1 MRWPSSWTALLCCL
15 MIWHSPLY
23 AIDSIRL
30 QAGQWTLDDTTAQKF
45 DLSVELSAQGLRLKA
60 AADKLDLPE
69 PYGSLHALQLTCDA
83 FTLKAQQ
90 WQCESGTASFSHQ
103 QLGEQRFRFSIQ
115 AQSEQRHYK
124 LSINGLKLAESR
136 IKLDVDVADSDWHV
150 WVSADNVALSALA
163 EWLPVFLNDAQ
174 LALVANWDYQGRI
187 NLDGHIEGEA
197 GQLQAFSLDWQAKEL
212 SFSNAAGTQV
222 AEEASLDGQSSAQLE
237 QGQWHWQFKLDSDYG
252 QAYSEPIFLD
262 LKRYPLSLSASGLM
276 ASDFKSLEIEQAT
289 LEQGQV
295 LTADARLNWQN
306 EQLETL
312 HITTG
317 PADLA
322 KLYPIWLQ
330 PFVAASPAAK
340 LETTGRLS
348 MTFDWQQSDYHLLLN
363 FNDARLSDKQG
374 RYELNKLNGQLG
386 WSQTDQQVNTSLSW
400 QAAKLFEIELGAA
413 DIQAHSVNSRL
424 MLDESL
430 WLPVLDGALEISGFS
445 LDNQAEQLHWQ
456 FEGLLT
462 PISMQR
468 LTSALGW
475 PPLEGKLS
483 GVIPTVTY
491 QGEELKIDGALQVK
505 IFDGT
510 TVIRDLRMT
519 TPFGRLPQLY
529 ANVDIRNLDLA
540 LLTNAFDFGRIS
552 GKIEGHVHDLRLSN
566 WEPVQF
572 DARLA
577 TPKQE
582 PGKRRISQR
591 AVDNLTELGGGPTG
605 MVSRS
610 FLGFFDDFSYQKLG
624 LSCELKNEVCEMAG
638 IEEAEQGYYIVKGGG
653 GLPPWINVI
662 GYNRQVDWAELIARL
677 LAVRESPGPVIE

>member
-1 MRWPSSWTALLCCL
+1 M
-15 MIWHSPLY
+15 WHSPLY

-30 QAGQWTLDDTTAQKF
+30 QAAQWTLDNTFAKQF
-45 DLSVELSAQGLRLKA
+45 DLSVDLTAQGLQFKA
-60 AADKLDLPE
+60 AAEKLDLPE
-69 PYGSLHALQLTCDA
+69 PYGSLHQLKLTCDT
-83 FTLKAQQ
+83 FRIKARQ

-103 QLGEQRFRFSIQ
+103 QLGEQSLHFSIQ
-115 AQSEQRHYK
+115 SQSELSHYK
-124 LSINGLKLAESR
+124 LRTHGLRLAESQ
-136 IKLDVDVADSDWHV
+136 IKLDADVTGSVWNLSISADSLV
-150 WVSADNVALSALA
+150 LNALTD
-163 EWLPVFLNDAQ
+163 WLPLFLNDSQ

-187 NLDGHIEGEA
+187 NLDGRFEGQA
-197 GQLQAFSLDWQAKEL
+197 GQLQAFSLNWQAKEL
-212 SFSNAAGTQV
+212 SFSNATGTQV
-222 AEEASLDGQSSAQLE
+222 AEEASLKGQGSAHSE
-237 QGQWHWQFKLDSDYG
+237 QGQWHWQIKLDSDNG
-252 QAYSEPIFLD
+252 QAYSEPVFLD
-262 LKRYPLSLSASGLM
+262 LKRYPLALTASGQM
-276 ASDFKSLEIEQAT
+276 ASDFKSIKVDQAM

-295 LTADARLNWQN
+295 LTAEASLNWQN
-306 EQLETL
+306 EQLEML

-330 PFVAASPAAK
+330 PFVAGSAAAK
-340 LETTGRLS
+340 LETSGGLS
-348 MTFDWQQSDYHLLLN
+348 MTFDWQKSDYTLLLD
-363 FNDARLSDKQG
+363 FDDARLSDTQG

-386 WSQTDQQVNTSLSW
+386 WSQTAQQVNTSLSW
-400 QAAKLFEIELGAA
+400 EAAKLFEIELGAA

-424 MLDESL
+424 VLGQSL
-430 WLPVLDGALEISGFS
+430 RLPVLDGALEISGFS

-491 QGEELKIDGALQVK
+491 QGEELKIAGALQVK

-529 ANVDIRNLDLA
+529 ANVDIRDLDMA

-552 GKIEGHVHDLRLSN
+552 GKIEGHIHDLRLSN

-577 TPKQE
+577 TPEQV

-624 LSCELKNEVCEMAG
+624 LSCELNNEVCEMAG

-662 GYNRQVDWAELIARL
+662 GYNRRVDWAELIARL

>member
-1 MRWPSSWTALLCCL
+1 MLWYP
-15 MIWHSPLY
+15 PLY
-23 AIDSIRL
+23 AIDNIRL
-30 QAGQWTLDDTTAQKF
+30 QAGQWALDNTAAQQF
-45 DLSVELSAQGLRLKA
+45 DLSVDLTPQGLRLKA
-60 AADKLDLPE
+60 AAEKLDLPE
-69 PYGSLHALQLTCDA
+69 PYGSLHKLQLTCDA
-83 FTLKAQQ
+83 FTVKTHQ
-90 WQCESGTASFSHQ
+90 WQCESGMASFNHQ

-115 AQSEQRHYK
+115 AQSEQSHYK
-124 LSINGLKLAESR
+124 LSINGLELAESR
-136 IKLDVDVADSDWHV
+136 IKLDADVTDSAWN
-150 WVSADNVALSALA
+150 VSLSANKVSLEALA
-163 EWLPVFLNDAQ
+163 GWLPLFLNDAQ
-174 LALVANWDYQGRI
+174 LAQVANWDYQGRI
-187 NLDGHIEGEA
+187 NLDGHFEGQA
-197 GQLQAFSLDWQAKEL
+197 GQLQALSLEWQAREL

-222 AEEASLDGQSSAQLE
+222 VEQASLNGQGKAQVE
-237 QGQWHWQFKLDSDYG
+237 QGQWYWQFKLDSDKG

-262 LKRYPLSLSASGLM
+262 LKRYPLSLSASGQM
-276 ASDFKSLEIEQAT
+276 ASDFKSVKVEQAT
-289 LEQGQV
+289 LEQDQV
-295 LTADARLNWQN
+295 LTAEASLNWQS
-306 EQLETL
+306 EQLQTL

-322 KLYPIWLQ
+322 KLYPVWLQ
-330 PFVAASPAAK
+330 PFVAGSAAAK
-340 LETTGRLS
+340 LETAGRLS
-348 MTFDWQQSDYHLLLN
+348 MNFDWQQSDYHLQLN
-363 FNDARLSDKQG
+363 FEDARLSDKEG
-374 RYELNKLNGQLG
+374 RYELKKLNGQLG
-386 WSQTDQQVNTSLSW
+386 WSQTAQQLSTSLSW
-400 QAAKLFEIELGAA
+400 EAAKLFEIELGAA

-424 MLDESL
+424 VLDQSL
-430 WLPVLDGALEISGFS
+430 RLPVLDGTLEISGFS

-468 LTSALGW
+468 LTSVLDW

-491 QGEELKIDGALQVK
+491 QDEELKIDGALQVK

-529 ANVDIRNLDLA
+529 ANIDLRNLDLA
-540 LLTNAFDFGRIS
+540 LLTNAFDFGRIT
-552 GKIEGHVHDLRLSN
+552 GKIDGHVHDLRLSN

-577 TPKQE
+577 TPEQN

-624 LSCELKNEVCEMAG
+624 LSCELNNEVCEMAG

-662 GYNRQVDWAELIARL
+662 GYNRRVDWTELIARL